1 MNTPKKSLIIITAL
15 LTGAAFATS
24 CSKEPEAP
32 VAPVAKKAG
41 KAPNAVKSS
50 DVFSAEKS
58 SLHAIRNG
66 QYVTLNWHLEGA
78 RGKIR
83 KIDVTRSST
92 GKITN
97 RKPAAALEP
106 GATSFKDC
114 LPDENAYWY
123 WVRFVTTDGKFQD
136 LGPVRVDI
144 DKAGSSR
151 YIKLADMY
159 KVNIVRTDDFVTIK
173 WEFPEENYANI
184 RITRAPRPTTEPF
197 GRIGQKGQT
206 GKAADVVTTVERK
219 SQYVDAL
226 SNPNSDYWYWFQ
238 ITLKSGAIFERGP
251 IKAEYA
257 DQ

>member
-1 MNTPKKSLIIITAL
+1 MNTAKKTLILITAL
-15 LTGAAFATS
+15 LSGAAFVAS

-32 VAPVAKKAG
+32 VTKVAKKAG

-50 DVFSAEKS
+50 DVFSVEKS

-66 QYVTLNWHLEGA
+66 QHVTLNWHIEGA

-92 GKITN
+92 GKVTN
-97 RKPAAALEP
+97 RKPAAMLEP
-106 GATSFKDC
+106 GATSFKDF

-123 WVRFVTTDGKFQD
+123 WVRFVTADGRFQD
-136 LGPVRVDI
+136 LGPVRVDV

-151 YIKLADMY
+151 YIKLADIY

-173 WEFPEENYANI
+173 WEFPEENYADI
-184 RITRAPRPTTEPF
+184 KITRAPRPSTDPF
-197 GRIGQKGQT
+197 GRTGQKGQT
-206 GKAADVVTTVERK
+206 GKATDVISTVESK
-219 SQYVDAL
+219 SQHIDAL

-238 ITLKSGAIFERGP
+238 ITLKSGAILERGP
-251 IKAEYA
+251 VKAEYG